1 MIGVQPSRWI
11 KLATLLLAVILL
23 VVWSRQRPP
32 KPLHK
37 LTAQEWLADRRW
49 PSIDLD
55 PQRRFVARAPWQE
68 MMNPDD
74 LNLFTNAASI
84 EDGLLVLAGREP
96 IEGYD
101 VGKRITQHA
110 ARYFA
115 KSRQML
121 EIFKAR
127 LEAEPIKFNES
138 LLTDLTPYVFAF

>member
-1 MIGVQPSRWI
+1 
-11 KLATLLLAVILL
+11 
-23 VVWSRQRPP
+23 
-32 KPLHK
+32 
-37 LTAQEWLADRRW
+37 
-49 PSIDLD
+49 
-55 PQRRFVARAPWQE
+55 

-138 LLTDLTPYVFAF
+138 LLTDLTPYVFAFYYYSPNHNLLLDRKIIIPLRRAVASPDTPDELKKRLEYHASLIKYTRKHLDTASTPP